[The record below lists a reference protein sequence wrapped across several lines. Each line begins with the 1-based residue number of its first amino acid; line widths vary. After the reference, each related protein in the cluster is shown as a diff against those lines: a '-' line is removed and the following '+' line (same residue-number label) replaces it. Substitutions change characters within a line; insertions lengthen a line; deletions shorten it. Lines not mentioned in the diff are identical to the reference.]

1 MGSYGTYPATRN
13 KTLEGV
19 DGERTKMSDQHGQL
33 TVSVRHKKGKGVARK
48 LRASGQIPGVLYGKG
63 DSGGDTV
70 MLAFSPLELRRAMD
84 PERQHNTFFQ
94 LTLKDEG
101 KPDVVEPAV
110 ITDAQR
116 DPVRDEFLHV
126 DFLRVDPQRPVTVQI
141 PVEYSGRAAGVV
153 AGGKLKTFRR
163 FVRIAAKPADVP
175 VKLAVDVSALQA
187 GQSLRFKDVPLENA
201 TLVDNPDTAIAFIEP
216 PKAEGAKDEEPAKK

>member
-1 MGSYGTYPATRN
+1 
-13 KTLEGV
+13 
-19 DGERTKMSDQHGQL
+19 MSDQHGQL

-48 LRASGQIPGVLYGKG
+48 LRAAGQIPGVLYGKG
-63 DSGGDTV
+63 ASGSGGDTV
-70 MLAFSPLELRRAMD
+70 MLAVSPLELRRAMD
-84 PERQHNTFFQ
+84 PERQHNTFFE

-126 DFLRVDPQRPVTVQI
+126 DFLRVDPEQTVTMQI

-163 FVRIAAKPADVP
+163 FVRISAKPADVP
-175 VKLAVDVSALQA
+175 VKMAVDVSALEA
-187 GQSLRFKDVPLENA
+187 GQSMRFRDVALQNA
-201 TLVDNPDTAIAFIEP
+201 TLVDNPDTAIAFVEP
-216 PKAEGAKDEEPAKK
+216 PKAESEKAEEKAPA